1 MLWTSSE
8 PSVYPAPEKAADLRA
23 PAPSGSG
30 STGRSLSAR
39 DKRSRIRLRPG
50 TSESLSGFWTLIPLR
65 KRLISF

>member
-1 MLWTSSE
+1 MYVLSTSSE
-8 PSVYPAPEKAADLRA
+8 PNVYPDPEKADDL
-23 PAPSGSG
+23 PAPVLSGSG

-65 KRLISF
+65 KKK